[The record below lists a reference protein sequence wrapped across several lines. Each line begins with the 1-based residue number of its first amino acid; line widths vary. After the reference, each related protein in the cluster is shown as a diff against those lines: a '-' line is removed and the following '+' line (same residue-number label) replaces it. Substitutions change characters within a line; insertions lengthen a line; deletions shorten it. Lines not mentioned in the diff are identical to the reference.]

1 MSQFPV
7 ELPEGQYGT
16 MRINLN
22 SGRVAVVVLPS
33 DLTNDEI
40 DQLTS
45 ELAKI
50 HSVVA
55 GWYRP

>member
-1 MSQFPV
+1 VQLPV
-7 ELPEGQYGT
+7 ELPEGHYAP
-16 MRINLN
+16 MRINLD

-40 DQLTS
+40 DQLTDELS
-45 ELAKI
+45 EI

-55 GWYRP
+55 GWYRA